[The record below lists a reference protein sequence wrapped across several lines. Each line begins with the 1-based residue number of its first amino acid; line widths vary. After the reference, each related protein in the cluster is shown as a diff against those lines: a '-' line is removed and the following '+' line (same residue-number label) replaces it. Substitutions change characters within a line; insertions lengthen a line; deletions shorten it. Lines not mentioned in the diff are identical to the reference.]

1 MPELTSEELQRYL
14 DSLDFEPKRLPRCK
28 SKVDKER
35 EAIRE
40 QIRQLKLKENAN
52 GTTRS
57 DRRER

>member
-35 EAIRE
+35 DAIRKE
-40 QIRQLKLKENAN
+40 IEKLKLKENE
-52 GTTRS
+52 
-57 DRRER
+57 ERKVLSTNS